1 MSAGINRSLTESL
14 PTNPISLE
22 PNSRLNSVVLMDG
35 DSRHE
40 AVHERLPDCVGNSPG
55 RIHPENHDAR
65 VNHAR
70 EAR

>member
-1 MSAGINRSLTESL
+1 MPAAISPSRAAPL
-14 PTNPISLE
+14 PANLISLE